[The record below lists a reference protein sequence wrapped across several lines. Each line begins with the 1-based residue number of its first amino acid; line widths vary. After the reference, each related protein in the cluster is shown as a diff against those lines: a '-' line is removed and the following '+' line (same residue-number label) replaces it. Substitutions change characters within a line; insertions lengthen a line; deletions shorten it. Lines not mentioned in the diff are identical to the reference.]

1 MEHIKEKLENLICFC
16 GEHINSNVLLKN
28 GDSLALLIALKKHQ
42 KMQEHFS
49 PVDAFIYVLEGEI
62 EFKFSENNEVIEI
75 KKEEIFFFKANEKHN
90 VTAKKDSKM
99 LVIRI

>member
-1 MEHIKEKLENLICFC
+1 MK
-16 GEHINSNVLLKN
+16 
-28 GDSLALLIALKKHQ
+28 
-42 KMQEHFS
+42 EHFS

-75 KKEEIFFFKANEKHN
+75 KKEEIFFFKANEKHD